1 MVPGMKQFIAGG
13 ALVLAC
19 AGAAAQEDYPS
30 RPLRLVVPF
39 PAGGAVDILAR
50 DMGQRFTEAWRQQ
63 VVIDN
68 RGGANG
74 AIGAEAV
81 ARAKPDGY
89 TLLMGSAGTHAIN
102 PALYAKL
109 IYDPVREFAPV
120 ALVAN
125 LTNVLVIHPSI
136 PARSVKDLVAFAKS
150 RPGALTYASSGNGSS
165 QHLSTE
171 LFKAMTGTD
180 LVHIQY
186 KGAGPALI
194 DVVAGQ
200 VSLTITALAPTLPFV
215 QTGRLRALG
224 VTTGKRSPALPEVP
238 TVAEAGVAGY
248 ESNNWVGIFAPAGT
262 PSAVLARLNAESA
275 RILTTPQMQERL
287 RGQGAEFLPL
297 TPGEFGA
304 FQRAEIA
311 KWSKVVRDSGARLE

>member
-1 MVPGMKQFIAGG
+1 VPGVKHLITGG

-19 AGAAAQEDYPS
+19 ACALAQEDYPS

-39 PAGGAVDILAR
+39 PAGGAVDIFAR

-63 VVIDN
+63 VIIDN

-74 AIGAEAV
+74 AIGAEVV
-81 ARAKPDGY
+81 AKAKPDGY

-109 IYDPVREFAPV
+109 SYDPVKEFAPV
-120 ALVAN
+120 TLIAN

-180 LVHIQY
+180 LVHVQY

-200 VSLTITALAPTLPFV
+200 VTLTITALSPTLPFV
-215 QTGRLRALG
+215 QAGRLRALG
-224 VTTGKRSPALPEVP
+224 VTTAKRAPALPEVP

-248 ESNNWVGIFAPAGT
+248 ESNNWIGIFAPAGT
-262 PSAVLARLNAESA
+262 PPALVAKLNAESA

-287 RGQGAEFLPL
+287 RGQGAEFSPL
-297 TPGEFGA
+297 TPEQFGA

-311 KWSKVVRDSGARLE
+311 KWGKVVRDSGARIE

>member
-1 MVPGMKQFIAGG
+1 MKQLIAGG

-19 AGAAAQEDYPS
+19 APVSAQEDYPS
-30 RPLRLVVPF
+30 RPLRLIVPF
-39 PAGGAVDILAR
+39 PAGGAVDIFAR
-50 DMGQRFTEAWRQQ
+50 DMGQRYTEAWRQQ

-102 PALYAKL
+102 PALYSKL
-109 IYDPVREFAPV
+109 SYDPVKEFAPV
-120 ALVAN
+120 TLVAN

-136 PARSVKDLVAFAKS
+136 PARSVKELVAFARS

-180 LVHIQY
+180 LVHVQY

-200 VSLTITALAPTLPFV
+200 VSLTITALSPTLPFV

-224 VTTGKRSPALPEVP
+224 VTTARRSPALPEVP
-238 TVAEAGVAGY
+238 TVAEAGVPGY

-262 PSAVLARLNAESA
+262 PSAIVAKLNAESA
-275 RILTTPQMQERL
+275 RILGTPQMQERL
-287 RGQGAEFLPL
+287 RGQGAEFSPL
-297 TPGEFGA
+297 APGEFGA